1 MMDVNSVVIS
11 SRIRLARSLKNYVFP
26 SCLVGE
32 EGYKVIKEVADVVTN
47 LDGEYK
53 VFTMERLPA
62 LDAEVMQE
70 KHLISSNLLNNKASG
85 AVILSDDE
93 TISIMVNEEDHI
105 RAQCFMKGLS
115 LGVAYETL
123 NKIDDALIENL
134 DIAYD
139 DTLGFLNSCITN
151 VGTGMR
157 ASVMLFL
164 PALTLSNQMNSVI
177 NNLSNQRLTVRGVFG
192 EGSEAQ
198 GYLYQVSNARSLG
211 VTEKDIINK
220 VIQSTLKLCEL
231 ELEAR
236 KLLVQNND
244 VELKDRVFRAWGVLT
259 NAYTLSADEFMKCAG
274 EVKIGIALGFIKLK
288 DNSLIDKLLFD
299 ALPSSLTQLAGQEV
313 LGEKEEKMF
322 RAKFISTTLKSA
334 RIK

>member
-1 MMDVNSVVIS
+1 MDVNSVVVS

-32 EGYKVIKEVADVVTN
+32 DGYNVIKEVADVVSK
-47 LDGEYK
+47 LGDYK

-70 KHLISSNLLNNKASG
+70 KHLISSNLLNNKDNG

-115 LGVAYETL
+115 LDKAYEQL
-123 NKIDDALIENL
+123 SKIDDALIENL

-164 PALTLSNQMNSVI
+164 PALTLLNQMQNVI

-192 EGSEAQ
+192 EGSDSK
-198 GYLYQVSNARSLG
+198 GYMYQVSNARSLG
-211 VTEKDIINK
+211 VTEKDIIGK

-236 KLLVQNND
+236 KILVRD
-244 VELKDRVFRAWGVLT
+244 SEIELKDRVYRAWGVLT
-259 NAYTLSADEFMKCAG
+259 NAYTLSASEFMKCAG

-313 LGEKEEKMF
+313 LGDQEEKLF
-322 RAKFISTTLKSA
+322 RARFIANTLKSA
-334 RIK
+334 RVK